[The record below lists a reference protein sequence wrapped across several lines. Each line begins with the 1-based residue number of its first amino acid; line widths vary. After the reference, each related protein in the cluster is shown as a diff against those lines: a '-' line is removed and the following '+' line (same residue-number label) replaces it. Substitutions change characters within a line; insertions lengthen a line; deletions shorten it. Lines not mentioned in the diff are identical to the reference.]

1 MSSRPSLVLG
11 TAQLTG
17 RYGVT
22 DTRSS
27 PPTEDES
34 LGLLAAAW
42 AGGLRTLDTAPVYG
56 DAERVIGRAE
66 QAFRVQTKTHT
77 GLGVRESLEASTHRL
92 GSQTIDVL
100 FLHDPDEVLR
110 REGPVLRE
118 ARQVLEGSDV
128 RLGASI
134 YEIRQFEAALEDSS
148 ITVVQAPGNLLDR
161 RFTGVALERAA
172 RSGTQVVLRSVLL
185 QGTLASDP
193 DHLPAAVGHLAPAV
207 RELDEIASAYG
218 YRPIELAL
226 GWVRHLAGVES
237 VVLGASTVTE
247 LDQLLAAWIDLDT
260 DVLAALDELDLPDPE
275 ACDPRRWA
283 TTS

>member
-1 MSSRPSLVLG
+1 
-11 TAQLTG
+11 
-17 RYGVT
+17 
-22 DTRSS
+22 
-27 PPTEDES
+27 

-42 AGGLRTLDTAPVYG
+42 ASGLRTIDTAPAYG

-66 QAFRVQTKTHT
+66 QRFRVQTKVQT
-77 GLGVRESLEASTHRL
+77 GLGIRESLEASTRRL
-92 GSQTIDVL
+92 GSQTVDTL

-110 REGPVLRE
+110 PEGSVLTE
-118 ARQVLEGSDV
+118 ARQVLDGSSV

-134 YEIRQFEAALEDSS
+134 YEMQQFEAALDDPS

-172 RSGTQVVLRSVLL
+172 RSGTLVVLRSVLL
-185 QGTLASDP
+185 QGTLAADP
-193 DHLPAAVGHLAPAV
+193 EHLPPAVDHLAPAI
-207 RELDEIASAYG
+207 RALADIASAHG
-218 YRPIELAL
+218 HRPIELAL

-247 LDQLLAAWIDLDT
+247 LDQLLAAWIDLD
-260 DVLAALDELDLPDPE
+260 DVVLAALDDLELPDPV
-275 ACDPRRWA
+275 ACDPRHWT